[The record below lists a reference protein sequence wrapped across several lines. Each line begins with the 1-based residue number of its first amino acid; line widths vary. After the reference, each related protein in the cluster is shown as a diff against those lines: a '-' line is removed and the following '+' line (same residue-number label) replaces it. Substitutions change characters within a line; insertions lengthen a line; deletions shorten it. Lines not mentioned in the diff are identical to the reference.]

1 LKIQREFI
9 AHDYLHT
16 NEIFQGN
23 ISSVLVN
30 AFVIFSAY
38 QAAPI
43 FGKIWSE
50 MGIQDPK
57 TITTMYAIMALGSG
71 VFLDW
76 MRKIFK

>member
-1 LKIQREFI
+1 M
-9 AHDYLHT
+9 
-16 NEIFQGN
+16 
-23 ISSVLVN
+23 LVN